1 MPNINRV
8 RLEICETEYIVT
20 SEEPESYM
28 LELGAQLDRD
38 MRTLMNNDSRIST
51 TMAAVLA
58 ALNNADIARKATDA
72 ADNLRAQMKEY
83 LDDNARARQDAD
95 NARREADRLR
105 REVQDMQDR
114 FSSQRG

>member
-58 ALNNADIARKATDA
+58 ALKATDA

-105 REVQDMQDR
+105 REIQDMQDK